1 MLSLLWALLRAVV
14 HILIILLA
22 IFAIVFLLTWL
33 GGWNTAE
40 NIGRWLFWAGLFV
53 LSFGIFSIGGT
64 RQSAHAYS
72 DLFARSMGHDDA
84 RHRAEVMHREISLQF
99 AFPLRFVA
107 AGLLAMAI
115 GQALSG

>member
-1 MLSLLWALLRAVV
+1 LLSLLQALLRAVLY
-14 HILIILLA
+14 ILIILLA
-22 IFAIVFLLTWL
+22 IFVVVFLLTWL

-40 NIGRWLFWAGLFV
+40 NIGQWLFWAGLFT
-53 LSFGIFSIGGT
+53 LAFGIFSIGGT

-72 DLFARSMGHDDA
+72 ELFARSMGHNDA

-99 AFPLRFVA
+99 AFPLRFIA
-107 AGLLAMAI
+107 AGLLAIAI